1 MLWTVVLEKML
12 ENPLDGKEI
21 TTVNPKGNQLWIF
34 IGRAVS
40 DIWILWPTD
49 AKRHSLEKTDVGEV
63 WRWEETGMTEDEM
76 IWWHHLLNVHEFEQ
90 TPRNGEGQIG
100 LAFWSPWGRKES
112 DMTEQLNNNKQWTN
126 SVPASWK
133 GNPSN
138 RIWPHICKEGL
149 TPGLAHYCLI
159 LKFLIL
165 F

>member
-63 WRWEETGMTEDEM
+63 WRREETGMTEDEM

-100 LAFWSPWGRKES
+100 LAFWSPWDRKES
-112 DMTEQLNNNKQWTN
+112 DMTEWLLACLALLQRIFPTQ
-126 SVPASWK
+126 
-133 GNPSN
+133 GSN
-138 RIWPHICKEGL
+138 LSLLCLLHWQVGSLPL
-149 TPGLAHYCLI
+149 ATPGKPFPNIALSGL
-159 LKFLIL
+159 
-165 F
+165 